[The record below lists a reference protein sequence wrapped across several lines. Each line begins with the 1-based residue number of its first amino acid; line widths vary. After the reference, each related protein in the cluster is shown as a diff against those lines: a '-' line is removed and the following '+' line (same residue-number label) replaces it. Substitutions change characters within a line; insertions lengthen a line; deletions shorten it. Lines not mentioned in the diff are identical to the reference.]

1 MHSISVT
8 APRARPFAPIVERA
22 GGPSVKYSR
31 YTEFIADSRDVRE
44 EDRALHDVVQR
55 GAGGGQTRLDVLEPA
70 VCAYPASILRA
81 AHFAGLGADLT
92 RQEEQVPRCGRRREH
107 RQRRHVAARADHF
120 AVRTLSGGARRRARL
135 FHTFDA
141 DERATYVANRSVVG
155 RSGTL
160 YVLCFSNEDPDT
172 GPHTIRPDE
181 LRAAF
186 TAAGGWSIAELS
198 AERIETRFHD
208 NGAPAWLATIQR
220 I

>member
-1 MHSISVT
+1 MASLGSVT
-8 APRARPFAPIVERA
+8 
-22 GGPSVKYSR
+22 
-31 YTEFIADSRDVRE
+31 
-44 EDRALHDVVQR
+44 
-55 GAGGGQTRLDVLEPA
+55 
-70 VCAYPASILRA
+70 
-81 AHFAGLGADLT
+81 
-92 RQEEQVPRCGRRREH
+92 
-107 RQRRHVAARADHF
+107 
-120 AVRTLSGGARRRARL
+120 
-135 FHTFDA
+135 
-141 DERATYVANRSVVG
+141 G